1 MTLALP
7 PSQAARNPRGILLLT
22 IGIAVFSGQDVILK
36 LLSGGYPLS
45 EAMTLRGLTTAP
57 LLLILAHRDGGL
69 RTLATPG
76 LRRMLARGVIMFLAY
91 TCYYLGLAGLPMAS
105 AVALYFS
112 APLFITLLS
121 ATVLGEGAGWRRWVG
136 VLTGFVGVLI
146 MVRPGTSLFDWAAL
160 LPVVSGMAYAVSMV
174 ATRRLGAT
182 ETAPALAF
190 WGNAVFL
197 VGAILMAAVFGSGR
211 FATTAVPSL
220 AFLTRAWVWPTP
232 ADAGLMV
239 ACGVIA
245 AAGLTLLTQAYRIGE
260 AHAVAPFEYTAM
272 IWGVLNGWV
281 FWRDWPDTTGWVG
294 IAVIVAAGLYVL
306 WREAMRATPAAPPQA
321 PPPRALPPLP
331 D

>member
-1 MTLALP
+1 MTATAP
-7 PSQAARNPRGILLLT
+7 PATSANSRGILLLC

-45 EAMTLRGLTTAP
+45 EAMTLRALVTAP
-57 LLLILAHRDGGL
+57 LLLILVHRDGGL
-69 RTLATPG
+69 GTLVTPG
-76 LRRMLARGVIMFLAY
+76 LRRMLGRGVIMFVAY
-91 TCYYLGLAGLPMAS
+91 TAYYLGLAGLPMAT

-121 ATVLGEGAGWRRWVG
+121 ALALHEGTGFRRWVG
-136 VLTGFVGVLI
+136 VLTGFVGVII
-146 MVRPGTSLFDWAAL
+146 MVRPGSSLFDWAAL

-174 ATRRLGAT
+174 TARRLGST

-197 VGAILMAAVFGSGR
+197 GGAVVMAAVFGSGR
-211 FATTAVPSL
+211 VDTDATPSL
-220 AFLTRAWVWPTP
+220 AFLTRAWVMPTLP
-232 ADAGLMV
+232 DAALMM

-260 AHAVAPFEYTAM
+260 AHVVTPFEYSAM
-272 IWGVLNGWV
+272 IWGVLNGWL
-281 FWRDWPDTTGWVG
+281 FWGDWPDTVGWLG

-306 WREAMRATPAAPPQA
+306 WREAVRAGDGPAPP
-321 PPPRALPPLP
+321 
-331 D
+331 